1 MKGKNEFLRQFC
13 QPSLSDKDWK
23 NLSILELIEKACP
36 RYLIPT
42 TLDTKKG
49 ICVPDYALAAP
60 GSEEARNISVILER
74 IQLSDTKM
82 LDPDLVLEG
91 TKYILDK
98 AVEETFWQ
106 KTWSE
111 HLAENKVKNNFR
123 DRFWRITGHR

>member
-1 MKGKNEFLRQFC
+1 M
-13 QPSLSDKDWK
+13 
-23 NLSILELIEKACP
+23 SILKLIEKSCP

-74 IQLSDTKM
+74 IQLSDSKM

-91 TKYILDK
+91 TKYILNK

-111 HLAENKVKNNFR
+111 HLAENKVKNVFR